1 MTSKLVY
8 FTVDTDASEV
18 WQAAQQIAADHGY
31 IGQRGDGNVAML
43 LSGIASGEI
52 ATVMLAETPRDLVI
66 DFLRSQAPAHPSLAD
81 ALADIADAL
90 DEARQREIAQ

>member
-1 MTSKLVY
+1 MSKLLY
-8 FTVDTDASEV
+8 FTVHVDEDAI
-18 WQAAQQIAADHGY
+18 WQTLANVAADRGY
-31 IGQRGDGNVAML
+31 IGQRGTGNVATL
-43 LSGIASGEI
+43 LTGIATGEV
-52 ATVMLAETPRDLVI
+52 ATVMLAETPRDLAI